1 MSFQLKSIYDRLYHN
16 LSTFEILSNEVKTK
30 EENSIN
36 QNQKYILSSIL
47 DDDYEIN
54 Y

>member
-1 MSFQLKSIYDRLYHN
+1 M
-16 LSTFEILSNEVKTK
+16 LSKEIKPK
-30 EENSIN
+30 EENTIN